1 MSTPFIFISPS
12 PTHVSRKKQ
21 PNALRPNDRK
31 PSSCIT
37 CSAIA
42 STATA
47 SLFPQK
53 SPYHTA

>member
-1 MSTPFIFISPS
+1 MSTPFIFISPF
-12 PTHVSRKKQ
+12 PTHASRKK
-21 PNALRPNDRK
+21 AAERLRPNDRK

-37 CSAIA
+37 FSAIA
-42 STATA
+42 STPTA